1 MRMNENDT
9 SDRLLDRCEVESRF
23 CIPKRFL
30 EVAAVRGD
38 GPPMVKIG
46 RLARLRIP
54 EHPIAGSDGIR
65 SPIPGYPNTPA
76 CRR

>member
-9 SDRLLDRCEVESRF
+9 SDRLLDRCEVEARF
-23 CIPKRFL
+23 GIPKRFL

-46 RLARLRIP
+46 RLARYRVKDLRAWI
-54 EHPIAGSDGIR
+54 EAQR
-65 SPIPGYPNTPA
+65 VVPNSCTA
-76 CRR
+76 R